1 MGELRQQ
8 VADAIRDYERE
19 THAPFVVG
27 PTDRLLIADKILAIP
42 RIKLLLQLV
51 DVGASGLETPDGK
64 PMALK
69 TWLEYHGV

>member
-1 MGELRQQ
+1 
-8 VADAIRDYERE
+8 
-19 THAPFVVG
+19 
-27 PTDRLLIADKILAIP
+27 LLIADKILAIP

-69 TWLEYHGV
+69 TWLEYHGA